1 MVRVVSALAIL
12 SFAALASSPPMAAV
26 SVAATAAPAKS
37 GTPPPEIYHIVTRPL
52 CAELHA
58 HIGPAIAMML
68 QNDRTIKKSPA
79 LFSQYNRSALY
90 GVNNSVSNSAGD
102 SGGGSSVTPGDTSGG
117 TMNPDQ
123 NMALLGMENLVSPI
137 ANNIIATQK
146 LLDSPALTQG
156 TGNPEDDKQLTDIR
170 AKLLQALATQSA
182 ALDIVNGFVTTQ
194 QMGDLQHS
202 GQEYI
207 SAINTPDATSARGGM
222 GTPTPNPLMQDP
234 NQAGLPPNPYSVDL
248 ASVPGLTLGY
258 NPVTRLLEAL
268 RWTIDET
275 QKRENSAS
283 VAVMNGAQTC
293 AAAAPQP
300 LASPKPQ

>member
-1 MVRVVSALAIL
+1 MTE
-12 SFAALASSPPMAAV
+12 V
-26 SVAATAAPAKS
+26 SVAATAAPAKN

-52 CAELHA
+52 CAELHQ

-79 LFSQYNRSALY
+79 LFTQYNRSALY
-90 GVNNSVSNSAGD
+90 GINNSVSNSAGD
-102 SGGGSSVTPGDTSGG
+102 SGGGSSVTPGDASGG
-117 TMNPDQ
+117 TLNADQ

-146 LLDSPALTQG
+146 MLDSPALTQG
-156 TGNPEDDKQLTDIR
+156 TGNPEDDKQLTEIR
-170 AKLLQALATQSA
+170 AKLLQALAYQSA
-182 ALDIVNGFVTTQ
+182 TLDIVNGFVTTQ
-194 QMGDLQHS
+194 QMGDLQHA
-202 GQEYI
+202 GQEFI
-207 SAINTPDATSARGGM
+207 SSITTPDATSARGGM

-234 NQAGLPPNPYSVDL
+234 NQAGLPPNPYSIDL
-248 ASVPGLTLGY
+248 ATVPGLTLGY

-275 QKRENSAS
+275 QKRENTAS

-300 LASPKPQ
+300 LPSPKPQ

>member
-1 MVRVVSALAIL
+1 M
-12 SFAALASSPPMAAV
+12 
-26 SVAATAAPAKS
+26 
-37 GTPPPEIYHIVTRPL
+37 TRPL
-52 CAELHA
+52 CAELHE

-102 SGGGSSVTPGDTSGG
+102 SGGSSVTPGDTSGG

-207 SAINTPDATSARGGM
+207 SAINTPDATNARGGM

-248 ASVPGLTLGY
+248 ATVPGLTLGY